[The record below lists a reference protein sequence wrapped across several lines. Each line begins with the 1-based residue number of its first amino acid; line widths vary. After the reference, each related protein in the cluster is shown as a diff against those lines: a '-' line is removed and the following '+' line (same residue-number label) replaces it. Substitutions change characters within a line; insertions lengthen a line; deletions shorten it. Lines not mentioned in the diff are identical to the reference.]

1 MNSRID
7 LIRANELSKLPVVTV
22 KGGEDAAEIRD
33 VVYDADRHRLIGFT
47 LNKRGWLSGRL
58 RTALPIEMVTGIG
71 RHAVMVLD
79 ESCLVDAGG
88 APQALSSPKS
98 DHDVI
103 GNDVVSTSG
112 AVLGTVV
119 DVIIETGEHPSVVGY
134 ETETDDGNLF
144 IPASAQ
150 TSLSASNLVVPAT
163 AEEFTRNDLAGFG
176 AAVDSFRDRL
186 KGES

>member
-7 LIRANELSKLPVVTV
+7 LIRASDITKLPVVTV
-22 KGGEDAAEIRD
+22 EGGEDAAEIRD
-33 VVYDADRHRLIGFT
+33 VVYDAEQHTLIGFT

-58 RTALPIEMVTGIG
+58 KTSLPIDMVTGLG
-71 RHAVMVLD
+71 PDAVMVLD
-79 ESCLVDAGG
+79 ESCLVERDD

-98 DHDVI
+98 SHDVI

-112 AVLGTVV
+112 AVLGTIV
-119 DVIIETGEHPSVVGY
+119 DVIIETGAHPVVVGY
-134 ETETDDGNLF
+134 ETETDDGNLL

-150 TSLSASNLVVPAT
+150 TSLSDSNLVVPAA

>member
-1 MNSRID
+1 MNPRID
-7 LIRANELSKLPVVTV
+7 LIRASEIAKLPVVTV
-22 KGGEDAAEIRD
+22 TGGEDAAEIRD
-33 VVYDADRHRLIGFT
+33 VVYDAEQHRLIGFT

-58 RTALPIEMVTGIG
+58 KTSLPIEMVTGIG
-71 RHAVMVLD
+71 SDAVMVLD
-79 ESCLVDAGG
+79 ESCLVHDDG
-88 APQALSSPKS
+88 APQALSAPKS

-119 DVIIETGEHPSVVGY
+119 DVIIETGEHPEVVGY
-134 ETETDDGNLF
+134 ETETDDGNLL

-150 TSLSASNLVVPAT
+150 TSLSGSNLVVPAA